1 MPHHAPFVGCVSDSS
16 AMSPPRISLPTCP
29 ECGSGETVI
38 AYERLGT
45 TTYGCDACGC
55 NWRIEHHTPEKDRS
69 LAPGQRTS
77 SKKGS
82 VKRT

>member
-1 MPHHAPFVGCVSDSS
+1 MPHSASLAWCVSASS
-16 AMSPPRISLPTCP
+16 AMSPPRISLPTCR
-29 ECGSGETVI
+29 ECGSDETVI

-55 NWRIEHHTPEKDRS
+55 SWRIERHTPERDRS

-77 SKKGS
+77 SKKDL
-82 VKRT
+82 